1 MPHFIT
7 GSTGPIKP
15 FSDRMKTLDYPGE
28 LRYLPAGDEGEII
41 DMAEIK
47 STLELIMERT
57 KNLTLTQEEKE
68 SLHRKEAMGKIKGS
82 VQKYLDGLI
91 SAGALEAEMEDL
103 GKNAPDSREML
114 ESELREHI
122 DPESENRKI
131 FEALEQILGIETRPL
146 RDRISRFRQ
155 EIEAEKENIEDRLK
169 RTLEDRN
176 ISGSAVIPNPAQS
189 EAFQARIRKM
199 KEDFKKEI
207 SAVRGN

>member
-47 STLELIMERT
+47 STLELILERT

-68 SLHRKEAMGKIKGS
+68 RLQRKEAMGKIKGS

-91 SAGALEAEMEDL
+91 GAAALAAEMEDL
-103 GKNAPDSREML
+103 GKNTPDSRDML
-114 ESELREHI
+114 ESELREHL

-131 FEALEQILGIETRPL
+131 FEALEETLDTDTRPL
-146 RDRISRFRQ
+146 WDRISRFRQ

>member
-15 FSDRMKTLDYPGE
+15 FSGRMKTVDYPGK

-47 STLELIMERT
+47 STLELILERT

-68 SLHRKEAMGKIKGS
+68 RLQRKEAMGKIKGS

-91 SAGALEAEMEDL
+91 GAAALAAEMEDL
-103 GKNAPDSREML
+103 GKNTPDSRDML
-114 ESELREHI
+114 ESELREHL

-131 FEALEQILGIETRPL
+131 FEALEETLDTDTRPL
-146 RDRISRFRQ
+146 WDRISRFRQ

>member
-146 RDRISRFRQ
+146 RDRISRFGQ
-155 EIEAEKENIEDRLK
+155 EIEAEKENFADRLK
-169 RTLEDRN
+169 RALVDRN
-176 ISGSAVIPNPAQS
+176 ISGSAVIPNPAQN
-189 EAFQARIRKM
+189 EAFQARLRKM
-199 KEDFKKEI
+199 KGDFKKEI
-207 SAVRGN
+207 SPCQR